1 MAHSIRV
8 ISLFSGAGGFD
19 LGFENLGFKIVF
31 ANDIDVD
38 ACETYKMNI
47 SENIICKDINEIES
61 NMIPDGCDVVLGG
74 FPCQGFSVAN
84 NKRYIDDPRNF
95 LYKEMVRVIKDKQP
109 KIFVA
114 ENVKGLMTLEKGKA
128 FIQIKEDFMNI
139 GYKVDAKLLNTAVY
153 GVPQCRQR
161 VIIIGNK
168 INSRN
173 IFPDEVIKRVSK
185 QKTTKDAINDL
196 KDIPISYNPI
206 KIGKKIIY
214 NHIAFQNVSDKFLGR
229 KYEVNQHDICD
240 YLKEWRTKSKI
251 STKKIDE
258 IFGYKHTAGH
268 WFRKDNN
275 SGSIPKPSDWWRLKK
290 ILNFDDKY
298 DIQVTT
304 LEEKQII
311 FEQSLRIV
319 NWTTPSDTITASVPE
334 IHINR
339 ERRLSVRECARLQ
352 TFPDDF
358 IFAGSLNSMHRQ
370 IGNAVPVKFAEILAI
385 CVKKML
391 ENEHA

>member
-1 MAHSIRV
+1 MYKV
-8 ISLFSGAGGFD
+8 LSLFSGAGGLD
-19 LGFENLGFKIVF
+19 LGFKKVGFDIVF
-31 ANDIDVD
+31 ANDFDAD
-38 ACETYKMNI
+38 ACDTYRQNLGDHI
-47 SENIICKDINEIES
+47 SCSDIKDIKS
-61 NMIPDGCDVVLGG
+61 SSIPDECDVILGG

-84 NKRYIDDPRNF
+84 NKRYIDDPRNY
-95 LYKEMVRVIKDKQP
+95 LYREMIRIIADKKP

-114 ENVKGLMTLEKGKA
+114 ENVKGMMTLGKGKA
-128 FIQIKEDFMNI
+128 FQQIQEDFRNI
-139 GYKVDAKLLNTAVY
+139 GYEVSAHLLNTANY
-153 GVPQCRQR
+153 GIPQSRHR
-161 VIIIGNK
+161 VIIIGNNIAVK
-168 INSRN
+168 N
-173 IFPDEVIKRVSK
+173 IFPDDIMKRVGK
-185 QKTTKDAINDL
+185 KLTTEKAIGDL

-206 KIGKKIIY
+206 KIGRKTIY

-240 YLKEWRTKSKI
+240 YLKYWRNLRKI

-258 IFGYKHTAGH
+258 IFGYRHTAGH

-275 SGSIPKPSDWWRLKK
+275 SGSIPKPSDWWRLKQ
-290 ILNFDDKY
+290 ILEFDDTY
-298 DIQVTT
+298 DEQVTT

-358 IFAGSLNSMHRQ
+358 IFSGSLNSMHRQ
-370 IGNAVPVKFAEILAI
+370 IGNAVPVKFAEILAK

-391 ENEHA
+391 ESKK